1 MDQNKKNILECLQSN
16 LFPLEAALR
25 NKYGKR
31 CSMSLDHVQNKHK
44 LMIQG
49 DASQFYG
56 GRSESSQKVNKQNFG
71 SKSEDKKNKS
81 VNASVMSNR
90 SGSSFG
96 NYSFH

>member
-1 MDQNKKNILECLQSN
+1 
-16 LFPLEAALR
+16 
-25 NKYGKR
+25 
-31 CSMSLDHVQNKHK
+31 MSLDHVQNKHK

-56 GRSESSQKVNKQNFG
+56 GRSENSHKINKQKFE
-71 SKSEDKKNKS
+71 SKGEDKKNKS
-81 VNASVMSNR
+81 LNASVMSNR